1 MWYYYADRYKKEVK
15 KLVENNKLLEMTLS
29 EILSLNQD
37 YKMKVIQLLINQIAE
52 DEVYN
57 AVSHFETEKEQEEYI
72 TKEWKNEWKLFK
84 YCHIFCNAK
93 FR

>member
-1 MWYYYADRYKKEVK
+1 MI
-15 KLVENNKLLEMTLS
+15 ENNKLLEMTLS
-29 EILSLNQD
+29 EILYLNQH

-72 TKEWKNEWKLFK
+72 NYIK
-84 YCHIFCNAK
+84 
-93 FR
+93 R

>member
-1 MWYYYADRYKKEVK
+1 MI
-15 KLVENNKLLEMTLS
+15 ENNKLLEMTLN

-37 YKMKVIQLLINQIAE
+37 YKMKVIRLLINQIAE

-72 TKEWKNEWKLFK
+72 K
-84 YCHIFCNAK
+84 YIK
-93 FR
+93 G

>member
-1 MWYYYADRYKKEVK
+1 MI
-15 KLVENNKLLEMTLS
+15 ENNKLLEMSLT

-72 TKEWKNEWKLFK
+72 K
-84 YCHIFCNAK
+84 YIK
-93 FR
+93 G

>member
-1 MWYYYADRYKKEVK
+1 MI
-15 KLVENNKLLEMTLS
+15 ENNKLLEMTLS

-57 AVSHFETEKEQEEYI
+57 AVSHFETKKEQEEYI
-72 TKEWKNEWKLFK
+72 KYIKEDQKVKLHKTCTKMLQNIRYIYNIIKLYF
-84 YCHIFCNAK
+84 
-93 FR
+93 

>member
-1 MWYYYADRYKKEVK
+1 MI
-15 KLVENNKLLEMTLS
+15 ENNKLLEMTLN

-57 AVSHFETEKEQEEYI
+57 AVSHFETEKEQEEY
-72 TKEWKNEWKLFK
+72 LK
-84 YCHIFCNAK
+84 YIK
-93 FR
+93 G

>member
-1 MWYYYADRYKKEVK
+1 MYIQKNITQKKQYFVNKEIDMI
-15 KLVENNKLLEMTLS
+15 ENNKLLEMTLS

-57 AVSHFETEKEQEEYI
+57 AVSHFETKKEQEEYI
-72 TKEWKNEWKLFK
+72 K
-84 YCHIFCNAK
+84 YIK
-93 FR
+93 G

>member
-1 MWYYYADRYKKEVK
+1 MVK
-15 KLVENNKLLEMTLS
+15 NNKLLEMTLS

-57 AVSHFETEKEQEEYI
+57 TVSHFETKKKRKRRIYKI
-72 TKEWKNEWKLFK
+72 
-84 YCHIFCNAK
+84 Y
-93 FR
+93 

>member
-1 MWYYYADRYKKEVK
+1 MI
-15 KLVENNKLLEMTLS
+15 ENNKLLEMTVN
-29 EILSLNQD
+29 EILSLKQD

-72 TKEWKNEWKLFK
+72 K
-84 YCHIFCNAK
+84 YIK
-93 FR
+93 R

>member
-1 MWYYYADRYKKEVK
+1 M
-15 KLVENNKLLEMTLS
+15 VENNKLLEMTLS

-52 DEVYN
+52 DEVFN

-72 TKEWKNEWKLFK
+72 K
-84 YCHIFCNAK
+84 YIK
-93 FR
+93 G

>member
-1 MWYYYADRYKKEVK
+1 MVK
-15 KLVENNKLLEMTLS
+15 NNKLLEMTLS

-57 AVSHFETEKEQEEYI
+57 TVSHFETKKKEQEEYI
-72 TKEWKNEWKLFK
+72 K
-84 YCHIFCNAK
+84 YIK
-93 FR
+93 G